1 MTKCEIKYAPQSINE
16 VVFNIADNERRLKMI
31 FQGFKTRHLFFS
43 GTNGVGK
50 TLITDLVVNHLTSHC
65 PSLLIDESIEKV
77 MAQDDLYIYFLN
89 ALHFAKLAGAN
100 DDDRL
105 VIVFHELDKYEK
117 SLDKLWTV
125 MDRMKDELLIII
137 TTNNPMK
144 LENAVRSR
152 CAKFNFTR
160 FTPADFLARAQFILR
175 QENIHLPN
183 SHVLHYLKSMTV
195 VTSDVRDYLD
205 VLDDLIYS
213 SQNNLPLPLV
223 PPPQPV
229 QPVQPVLTVVK

>member
-1 MTKCEIKYAPQSINE
+1 MTKCEIKYAPQSIND
-16 VVFNIADNERRLKMI
+16 VVFNNAENERRLKMI

-50 TLITDLVVNHLTSHC
+50 TLITDLVVNYLTSHC

-89 ALHFAKLAGAN
+89 ALHFAKLAEAN
-100 DDDRL
+100 GDDRL

-125 MDRMKDELLIII
+125 MDRMKDELLVII
-137 TTNNPMK
+137 TTNYPMK

-152 CAKFNFTR
+152 CAKFNFKR
-160 FTPADFLARAQFILR
+160 ITPTDFLTRAQYILN
-175 QENIHLPN
+175 QENVHLPD
-183 SHVLHYLKSMTV
+183 SHVLHYITTMSVT
-195 VTSDVRDYLD
+195 TSDVRDYLD

-213 SQNNLPLPLV
+213 SQKNLPLPAT
-223 PPPQPV
+223 PQL
-229 QPVQPVLTVVK
+229 QPNQPSLSIA

>member
-1 MTKCEIKYAPQSINE
+1 
-16 VVFNIADNERRLKMI
+16 
-31 FQGFKTRHLFFS
+31 
-43 GTNGVGK
+43 
-50 TLITDLVVNHLTSHC
+50 
-65 PSLLIDESIEKV
+65 
-77 MAQDDLYIYFLN
+77 
-89 ALHFAKLAGAN
+89 
-100 DDDRL
+100 
-105 VIVFHELDKYEK
+105 
-117 SLDKLWTV
+117 
-125 MDRMKDELLIII
+125 MDRMKDELLVII
-137 TTNNPMK
+137 TTNYPMK

-160 FTPADFLARAQFILR
+160 IPPADFLARAQFVLR

-183 SHVLHYLKSMTV
+183 SHVLHYLTSMSV

-223 PPPQPV
+223 LPPQPV